1 MAVLLVHFFELV
13 TITLFILDL
22 SFNQNSIV
30 YTTNG
35 TILSGDTKSN
45 IFPRNLPVYSFSRIY
60 LHN

>member
-22 SFNQNSIV
+22 FFNQNSIV

-45 IFPRNLPVYSFSRIY
+45 IFPRNLSVYSFSRIH